1 MISANEATKMTRK
14 TRDDFWES
22 DEGSKFIAMAAEAVK
37 SAASVGENRAV
48 IQGIPFGRSTWKMR
62 EFVGALDD
70 AGFEVDCYRDHDNV
84 AHVTLCWSSS

>member
-48 IQGIPFGRSTWKMR
+48 IRGISFGMSTWKMR
-62 EFVGALDD
+62 EFLGLLRAR
-70 AGFEVDCYRDHDNV
+70 GFSVDSYNNTDGLTDV
-84 AHVTLCWSSS
+84 PLSWSSE